1 MQVSSLE
8 LRCIKTDASLFRIR
22 RIADG
27 FTPANARALREV
39 EAILA
44 ARFSAARKEDITG
57 LEAKLAQP
65 AQQGMAP
72 IVLIA
77 EDASLRVRGCVVAYR
92 FVRPS
97 FLFLDFL
104 ATPPGRSGGGVGG
117 ALYQRLRE
125 ITAGLGLALFFEVL
139 PGEGAHCRLPP
150 EELEEN
156 RRRLAFYARFGAYP
170 ILGTLYEMPLSDTD
184 SCPPHLMFD
193 GCGVLDTLKAPF
205 CREVVR
211 ALLERKYGELC
222 PPNYNRRVLASIRE
236 DPVRLARPPRLRAA
250 LKPAEGHRR
259 LAVIVNQ
266 GHEIFHVRERGY
278 VEAPVRISS
287 ILDGLAGSVVVE
299 RIEARHFSDAHV
311 AAVHDPALIAFIRNL
326 SASMPAGKSTYPY
339 VFPIRN
345 REKPPK
351 DLALLA
357 GYFCIDT
364 FTPINANCWPAARG
378 AVDCALTAATFC
390 LEERRFSY
398 ALVRPPGHHAE
409 RRAFGGFCY
418 LNNAAIAANYLS
430 HYGRVAVL
438 DIDYHHGNGTQEIF
452 YARSDV
458 FTVSIHGHPSFAYP
472 YFSGFAEET
481 GSGAGE
487 TFNLNLPLEEHA
499 AVDTFLRALA
509 LALKRIERF
518 APHYLV
524 IALGFDTAASDPTGS
539 WKLHSAD
546 FLTIGKAIAGLGLP
560 TAFIQEG
567 GYRTRSLGRNAAAFF
582 SGVLGT

>member
-1 MQVSSLE
+1 
-8 LRCIKTDASLFRIR
+8 LRCIKTDHSLFRIR

-27 FTPANARALREV
+27 FTPANARALQEV

-57 LEAKLAQP
+57 LERKLARP

-72 IVLIA
+72 IVLVA
-77 EDASLRVRGCVVAYR
+77 EDAALRIRGCILAYR
-92 FVRPS
+92 FIKPS
-97 FLFLDFL
+97 FLFLDYL
-104 ATPPGRSGGGVGG
+104 ATVPGRSGGGVGG

-125 ITAGLGLALFFEVL
+125 IAAGLGLALFFEVL
-139 PGEGAHCRLPP
+139 PGDAAHCKLIA

-170 ILGTLYEMPLSDTD
+170 IAGTLYETPLSDSD
-184 SCPPHLMFD
+184 SCPPHLVFD
-193 GCGVLDTLKAPF
+193 GCGVLETLRASF
-205 CREVVR
+205 CREVMR
-211 ALLERKYGELC
+211 ALLERKYGALC
-222 PPNYNRRVLASIRE
+222 PPDYNRKVLASIRE
-236 DPVRLARPPRLRAA
+236 DPVSLARPPRLRA
-250 LKPAEGHRR
+250 LVKPADGHRR
-259 LAVIVNQ
+259 LALIVNQ

-287 ILDGLAGSVVVE
+287 ILDGLSGSVAVE
-299 RIEARHFSDAHV
+299 RIEARHFPDAHV

-378 AVDCALTAATFC
+378 AADCALTAAALC

-430 HYGRVAVL
+430 RYGRVAVL

-452 YARSDV
+452 YARTDV
-458 FTVSIHGHPSFAYP
+458 LTVSIHGHPSFAYP
-472 YFSGFAEET
+472 YFSGFADET
-481 GSGAGE
+481 GSGAGVH
-487 TFNLNLPLEEHA
+487 FNLNLPLEEHA
-499 AVDTFLRALA
+499 GVDSFMRALGV
-509 LALKRIERF
+509 ALKRIGSF
-518 APHYLV
+518 DPHYLV
-524 IALGFDTAASDPTGS
+524 VALGFDTAASDPTGS
-539 WKLHSAD
+539 WKLRPGD
-546 FLTIGKAIAGLGLP
+546 FQTVGKAIAALGRP

-567 GYRTRSLGRNAAAFF
+567 GYRTRTLGRNAAAFF
-582 SGVLGT
+582 TGVLGP